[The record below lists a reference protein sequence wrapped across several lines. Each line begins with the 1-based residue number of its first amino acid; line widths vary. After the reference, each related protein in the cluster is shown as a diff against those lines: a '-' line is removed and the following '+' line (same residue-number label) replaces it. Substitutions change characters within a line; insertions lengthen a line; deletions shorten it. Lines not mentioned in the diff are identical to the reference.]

1 MPKQDIEELKKLSP
15 EERIRKLKKLQEK
28 DKEEIEKAQNLIQE
42 SEDQLEKQEQTK
54 KIPIPQ
60 LKAVNIDALFSPE
73 EKELFKAKRFV
84 AEKRKE
90 LEESLIP
97 EKKPAE
103 LEQIAEQAPGLT
115 PEQEQAQT
123 QYLNQLSQKPAE
135 DLYDRIKGIYQ
146 QVKETGEMTPDQI
159 GDLNNIDYAMR
170 RKMQDIE
177 AGKYT
182 EITKETARE
191 MILTEKMKTW
201 LQDAYGRR

>member
-97 EKKPAE
+97 EKKPC
-103 LEQIAEQAPGLT
+103 T
-115 PEQEQAQT
+115 
-123 QYLNQLSQKPAE
+123 
-135 DLYDRIKGIYQ
+135 RF
-146 QVKETGEMTPDQI
+146 
-159 GDLNNIDYAMR
+159 
-170 RKMQDIE
+170 
-177 AGKYT
+177 
-182 EITKETARE
+182 
-191 MILTEKMKTW
+191 
-201 LQDAYGRR
+201 